1 MEKKEK
7 GDEPHVS
14 WIRLYQ
20 LQSLIGQKFHRI
32 RSPRSPNPL
41 HSLPVCFKV
50 QSLQAAERSKVTT
63 HHATMLHQ
71 HDNPE
76 IDRPP
81 TQTHPSI
88 SPGILT
94 LCPPPAASIT
104 SCLHEPSP
112 VSLALFSHGLQI
124 ARATSNSRSP
134 VADGSISV
142 VHGLAPRRRSHIFAH
157 TGKENHGRKPRA
169 RPPLDHPDGFGTE
182 RRCAPPRPACIQSA
196 CAVFHHQHSK
206 KPLDSEQQRVPA
218 AASQRR

>member
-32 RSPRSPNPL
+32 RSPRSPNPP

-76 IDRPP
+76 TDRPP
-81 TQTHPSI
+81 TQTHPVHLPWHPPRSGCI
-88 SPGILT
+88 HHKLSARTKPHFARFVLT
-94 LCPPPAASIT
+94 W
-104 SCLHEPSP
+104 
-112 VSLALFSHGLQI
+112 QI
-124 ARATSNSRSP
+124 ARPLATRDPLSLTG
-134 VADGSISV
+134 ASV
-142 VHGLAPRRRSHIFAH
+142 SSTDLQRAEAPTYLRTPEKKIMDANRVP
-157 TGKENHGRKPRA
+157 GRCVPPRA
-169 RPPLDHPDGFGTE
+169 
-182 RRCAPPRPACIQSA
+182 AYIQSA
-196 CAVFHHQHSK
+196 CAVLHQQHSK
-206 KPLDSEQQRVPA
+206 NPLDSERRVSA